1 MKLVI
6 RPADTEVQLEADP
19 REEYLEAE
27 DFSEGFKV
35 KLPKGFTL
43 DSTSESVLEK
53 QRKAALQ
60 RIEDIKDK
68 QRACSNCRKITSELS
83 LENATAIVNKVFDY
97 AKGAR
102 GPISVVV
109 GQRPSGEVTIDC
121 TAKPRIQAFIV
132 GKNNLEIAHYEHD
145 SLLEQWEVNIEGAL
159 DELPAD
165 AVEFVWLT
173 EHMHEK

>member
-1 MKLVI
+1 MPFPRSPNKTISNKLKLVI

-83 LENATAIVNKVFDY
+83 LENATANEAVMLLFPTP
-97 AKGAR
+97 
-102 GPISVVV
+102 PI
-109 GQRPSGEVTIDC
+109 PDNITID
-121 TAKPRIQAFIV
+121 FI
-132 GKNNLEIAHYEHD
+132 
-145 SLLEQWEVNIEGAL
+145 
-159 DELPAD
+159 
-165 AVEFVWLT
+165 
-173 EHMHEK
+173 